1 VVALTV
7 LLASNLALM
16 MISQHRTYPLT
27 RIGGI
32 NLGGL
37 DRSQLAAKMASL
49 NADYKLELRAA
60 GERESLGAAELGAD
74 FQSEGSLNSLIEHA
88 WYDWPMER
96 LWNGAAHW
104 RPAVDDGLLAQAVAG
119 FANRHSATPSNASVT
134 LEQGVFTA
142 SGGKPGLVVDAGASV
157 GSVKKALLRAAP
169 WVSLRS
175 HMQKATIS
183 LSDAEKAAKAAN
195 AVRALQLKVSYGDKT
210 YAVEP
215 ATIAGWVKFGPSLD
229 GKSLVVQIDKAK
241 VADYLALISQSINVE
256 PVIRVL
262 KVQNGQTT
270 QVTAGKNGLAVDQDA
285 AVTALA
291 EAAEKRESRTVA
303 LSVKTVPFDT
313 TTLTAAAP
321 NTGITY
327 RYCVG
332 LKGVDG
338 GLRAGFAT
346 EVARVYADARGWGLG
361 GKIRFMQ
368 VDSGCAYTVWLAAAN
383 LVPGFAPDVCSSYYS
398 CSVGP
403 NVIINLDRWL
413 GATTSWTLGLTDYHS
428 MVVNHETGHWLGFNH
443 LFCPGPG
450 QLAPVMQQQSI
461 SLQGCQANPWPTGSE
476 RQTVAAARGL

>member
-1 VVALTV
+1 
-7 LLASNLALM
+7 
-16 MISQHRTYPLT
+16 
-27 RIGGI
+27 
-32 NLGGL
+32 
-37 DRSQLAAKMASL
+37 
-49 NADYKLELRAA
+49 
-60 GERESLGAAELGAD
+60 
-74 FQSEGSLNSLIEHA
+74 
-88 WYDWPMER
+88 
-96 LWNGAAHW
+96 
-104 RPAVDDGLLAQAVAG
+104 
-119 FANRHSATPSNASVT
+119 
-134 LEQGVFTA
+134 
-142 SGGKPGLVVDAGASV
+142 
-157 GSVKKALLRAAP
+157 
-169 WVSLRS
+169 
-175 HMQKATIS
+175 
-183 LSDAEKAAKAAN
+183 
-195 AVRALQLKVSYGDKT
+195 
-210 YAVEP
+210 
-215 ATIAGWVKFGPSLD
+215 
-229 GKSLVVQIDKAK
+229 
-241 VADYLALISQSINVE
+241 
-256 PVIRVL
+256 
-262 KVQNGQTT
+262 
-270 QVTAGKNGLAVDQDA
+270 VTAGKNGLAVDQDA